1 MSYSASHGYRSIAE
15 LASQAPNFTLGILGD
30 LHLSPDRQMR
40 LFEEAK
46 DQLVTV
52 LESQQAKLGGGTACQ
67 AGLIQLGDVG
77 GYHHQPGSL
86 ACFQRCRDWL
96 AGFDLPVALI
106 TGNHDLEGLE
116 FKTDALNLAA
126 WQETFQQEHHWRV
139 DVGPAILLG
148 LGTSRFRS
156 NQHSAHEVHVDAEQL
171 AWFRNQLDASQGRPV
186 IVFSHAPILGSGV
199 RSVLDVHVK
208 NRCAWLNHSTNPHVF
223 MELVE
228 SHPNIHLWFSGHFH
242 LSHNYADSISVVG
255 RTAFATTGVIGKAN
269 RDGFRHSWV
278 LSATPT
284 EYRLQT
290 LDHGTGRLRLDL
302 VQEWGSRAAPAPRPN
317 RTNLLKAPSVV
328 PVMSALP
335 GLQFEG
341 GEALE
346 STAAQWFQIGNGA
359 VLGRKE
365 GLLVE
370 YEAASASPIGVVLT
384 DLEDDHQIRFRG
396 ADGGILSGIALDEAT
411 SLEVHGP
418 EGDGAAEVAVLHSIP
433 RNAQGTFYQIFQ
445 RNKWQLRLAK
455 ESATKAHPAATS
467 Q

>member
-46 DQLVTV
+46 DQL
-52 LESQQAKLGGGTACQ
+52 
-67 AGLIQLGDVG
+67 
-77 GYHHQPGSL
+77 
-86 ACFQRCRDWL
+86 
-96 AGFDLPVALI
+96 
-106 TGNHDLEGLE
+106 GLE

-126 WQETFQQEHHWRV
+126 WQETFQQEHHWR
-139 DVGPAILLG
+139 
-148 LGTSRFRS
+148 
-156 NQHSAHEVHVDAEQL
+156 VHVDAEQL

-302 VQEWGSRAAPAPRPN
+302 VQE
-317 RTNLLKAPSVV
+317 
-328 PVMSALP
+328 
-335 GLQFEG
+335 
-341 GEALE
+341 
-346 STAAQWFQIGNGA
+346 
-359 VLGRKE
+359 
-365 GLLVE
+365 
-370 YEAASASPIGVVLT
+370 
-384 DLEDDHQIRFRG
+384 
-396 ADGGILSGIALDEAT
+396 
-411 SLEVHGP
+411 
-418 EGDGAAEVAVLHSIP
+418 
-433 RNAQGTFYQIFQ
+433 
-445 RNKWQLRLAK
+445 
-455 ESATKAHPAATS
+455 
-467 Q
+467 

>member
-199 RSVLDVHVK
+199 RVGRWRAGGLGRRSTRQRSCSKECRGCSFMGACRLPIK
-208 NRCAWLNHSTNPHVF
+208 NRQYIACTVPWYSST
-223 MELVE
+223 
-228 SHPNIHLWFSGHFH
+228 
-242 LSHNYADSISVVG
+242 
-255 RTAFATTGVIGKAN
+255 
-269 RDGFRHSWV
+269 
-278 LSATPT
+278 T
-284 EYRLQT
+284 E
-290 LDHGTGRLRLDL
+290 
-302 VQEWGSRAAPAPRPN
+302 
-317 RTNLLKAPSVV
+317 
-328 PVMSALP
+328 
-335 GLQFEG
+335 
-341 GEALE
+341 
-346 STAAQWFQIGNGA
+346 
-359 VLGRKE
+359 
-365 GLLVE
+365 
-370 YEAASASPIGVVLT
+370 
-384 DLEDDHQIRFRG
+384 
-396 ADGGILSGIALDEAT
+396 
-411 SLEVHGP
+411 
-418 EGDGAAEVAVLHSIP
+418 
-433 RNAQGTFYQIFQ
+433 
-445 RNKWQLRLAK
+445 
-455 ESATKAHPAATS
+455 
-467 Q
+467 